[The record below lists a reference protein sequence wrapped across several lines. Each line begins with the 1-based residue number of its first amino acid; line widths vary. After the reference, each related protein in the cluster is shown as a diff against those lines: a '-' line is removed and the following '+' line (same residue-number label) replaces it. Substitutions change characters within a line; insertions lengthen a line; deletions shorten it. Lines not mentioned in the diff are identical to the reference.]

1 MFSWQQ
7 RKDFSLREKQVKR
20 ECCVKKGN
28 RSRDVVRLS
37 LSGFPVGNAFSLLFV
52 RFVEFS
58 GKNRLKYVSM
68 FHRRIFSITRA
79 VVARYGDVSCDLNS
93 FSIGFR
99 LVYLIF

>member
-1 MFSWQQ
+1 M
-7 RKDFSLREKQVKR
+7 
-20 ECCVKKGN
+20 
-28 RSRDVVRLS
+28 VRLS

-58 GKNRLKYVSM
+58 GKNRLKYVAM

-99 LVYLIF
+99 LFYLIFSIEFRKQVEFAFSFQLCLIG